1 MNTSLF
7 AGVGLALV
15 AGVTMGNFLLPLK
28 WARNWKWENT
38 WLVFS
43 LVSLLVLPLG
53 LAFLLL
59 PNLAAVYASLP
70 LRTLLLPFVF
80 GAGWGIAQVGLGLCV
95 SRFGLALTL
104 SLLIGVGAA
113 CGTIIPMMVLHPAT
127 LVESRGLLVLAGT
140 LVMLAGVAVCAWA
153 GWQREKTAGQAP
165 VAGGYGRAVLLAV
178 VSGVLSSLLNFALA
192 FCGEIVQ
199 RAQEQ
204 GARNAFAPFA
214 VWPIALLGGL
224 FVNVGY
230 SCYLLTHNQTW
241 GHFRP
246 LGREVLN
253 PVLMG
258 VMWMGAIALYSSGST
273 YLGVLGVSI
282 GWALF
287 QITMILAGNVS
298 GLLTGEWQR
307 LESRIYRTNLAGVS
321 VLFLAIIIIGA
332 ADWFAG

>member
-1 MNTSLF
+1 
-7 AGVGLALV
+7 
-15 AGVTMGNFLLPLK
+15 
-28 WARNWKWENT
+28 
-38 WLVFS
+38 
-43 LVSLLVLPLG
+43 
-53 LAFLLL
+53 
-59 PNLAAVYASLP
+59 
-70 LRTLLLPFVF
+70 VF